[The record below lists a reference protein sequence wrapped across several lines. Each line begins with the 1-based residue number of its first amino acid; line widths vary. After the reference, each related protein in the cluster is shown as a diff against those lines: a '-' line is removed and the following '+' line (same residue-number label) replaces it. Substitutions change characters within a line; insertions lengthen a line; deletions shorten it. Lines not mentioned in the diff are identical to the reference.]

1 MKLNQ
6 KGVTLVE
13 LIAALALVSIVAAIA
28 WTALSIGFKHTAAET
43 SKTQLQQEANL
54 IVTKL
59 SSEHRRNDHYYFKL
73 NGGHLE
79 LNACNEDEVD
89 PTIITCGGF
98 VRLTDT
104 NFLYSGTI
112 NGKKFEDWLA
122 TEKIDPKKNHVELV
136 LKVAD
141 PVKPTRLVEV
151 KTTLTRILTN

>member
-13 LIAALALVSIVAAIA
+13 LLAALVLVSIVATIA

-43 SKTQLQQEANL
+43 SKTQLQQDANL

-59 SSEHRRNDHYYFKL
+59 TNEHRRNDHYYLKFVS
-73 NGGHLE
+73 GHLE
-79 LNACNEDEVD
+79 INPCNVD
-89 PTIITCGGF
+89 DVNPTIINCEGF
-98 VRLTDT
+98 VRLTDA
-104 NFLYSGTI
+104 NFEYSGTI
-112 NGKKFEDWLA
+112 NTKPFTDLISPL
-122 TEKIDPKKNHVELV
+122 KIEPKSKHVELE

-141 PVKPTRLVEV
+141 PVKPTRSVEV